1 MTPITF
7 AIPPAR
13 IETIIKQILIALCLG
28 NAFALVLL
36 HGAGIEDGWGVVTL
50 LHLDREQNLPTLF
63 SVLLLLGASLL
74 AGLSAHRSI
83 PGGWLHRGWWI
94 VSTALALMAIDE
106 FASIHERVD
115 AAMRFYLGTENLPYA
130 AWPIPY
136 LIIVILAGIT
146 LWRWFFS
153 LQFKQALG
161 LVIAGT
167 IYLSGA
173 VGIELIAGEY
183 IAQIDPDHLGHPDLT
198 RDLFATVEETAEL
211 CGLYLLIRTLAKGI
225 SEGPEAVSMREKNG
239 TAFPVRT
246 GED

>member
-1 MTPITF
+1 
-7 AIPPAR
+7 
-13 IETIIKQILIALCLG
+13 
-28 NAFALVLL
+28 
-36 HGAGIEDGWGVVTL
+36 
-50 LHLDREQNLPTLF
+50 
-63 SVLLLLGASLL
+63 
-74 AGLSAHRSI
+74 
-83 PGGWLHRGWWI
+83 
-94 VSTALALMAIDE
+94 
-106 FASIHERVD
+106 
-115 AAMRFYLGTENLPYA
+115 MRFYLGAETLPYA

-153 LQFKQALG
+153 LPFKQALG

-183 IAQIDPDHLGHPDLT
+183 IAQIDPDHLGQPDLT

-225 SEGPEAVSMREKNG
+225 SVGQEAVSIREKNG

-246 GED
+246 GDL